1 VAAGDGGGFVVAITG
16 GSAVAADGFSAPVM
30 TGGLIASKTL
40 GGFATATTAGGAPG
54 ALFATVTS
62 GWSVTTTEEAA
73 TTIAHAKT
81 LQRFSVMGKFTPV
94 FRQKLSLRG
103 V

>member
-1 VAAGDGGGFVVAITG
+1 
-16 GSAVAADGFSAPVM
+16 M

-40 GGFATATTAGGAPG
+40 GGFAMATTTGGAPG
-54 ALFATVTS
+54 ALFAIVTS

-81 LQRFSVMGKFTPV
+81 LQRFSVMENSLLYFDRSFPFAE
-94 FRQKLSLRG
+94 FRSRG
-103 V
+103 ETWLKDAQEVHCNLNA